1 MVVGMEATTATDK
14 IMNTN
19 TPVKNIVSIRRP
31 SGIVE
36 EVALKGNFIY
46 VITAAEFEKMTRM
59 TREAGRGEILGFI
72 SGGVKKIEIDANAG
86 RRSRATIAAVLGG
99 SLSEND
105 DTSAT
110 ALRGGY

>member
-1 MVVGMEATTATDK
+1 
-14 IMNTN
+14 MNTT

-31 SGIVE
+31 SGIIE

-46 VITAAEFEKMTRM
+46 VISSAEFEKMTRM
-59 TREAGRGEILGFI
+59 TREAGRGEILGFV

-86 RRSRATIAAVLGG
+86 SRSRATIAAIIGG

-105 DTSAT
+105 DTSAS
-110 ALRGGY
+110 AIRGGY

>member
-1 MVVGMEATTATDK
+1 
-14 IMNTN
+14 MNTT

-31 SGIVE
+31 SGIIE

-46 VITAAEFEKMTRM
+46 VISSAEFEKMTRM

-72 SGGVKKIEIDANAG
+72 SGGIKKIEIDANAG
-86 RRSRATIAAVLGG
+86 YRSRATIASIIGG
-99 SLSEND
+99 SLSENE
-105 DTSAT
+105 DTSAN

>member
-1 MVVGMEATTATDK
+1 
-14 IMNTN
+14 MNIT

-36 EVALKGNFIY
+36 EVTLRGNFIY
-46 VITAAEFEKMTRM
+46 VITAAEFEKMIKM
-59 TREAGRGEILGFI
+59 TREAGRGEILGFV
-72 SGGVKKIEIDANAG
+72 SGGLKKIQIDANAG
-86 RRSRATIAAVLGG
+86 RRSLATIAAVIGG
-99 SLSEND
+99 SLSEHA